1 MPDNSVI
8 ELSSLWLP
16 ILLSGVF
23 VFIASSILHMVLQ
36 IHNKDFQPL
45 DGEEEIRDAIR
56 GQKIAPGMYVFPH
69 CTGMKE
75 MGSPEHLEKLNRGP
89 NGFLTVTDNGPPKMG
104 KHLSL
109 WFGFSLLISLFVAYL
124 TSLTVD
130 ASATSR
136 EVFRIA
142 ATIAALGYSVSVISD
157 SIWKSVP
164 WSVTFRFIFDGLVYS
179 LVTAATF
186 AWLWPAAG

>member
-1 MPDNSVI
+1 MPDTSAV

-23 VFIASSILHMVLQ
+23 VFIASSLLHMVFK
-36 IHNKDFQPL
+36 IHNKDYSAM
-45 DGEEEIRDAIR
+45 DGEDSIREAMR
-56 GQKIAPGMYVFPH
+56 GQNISPGLYVFPH
-69 CTGMKE
+69 CSSMKE
-75 MGSPEHLEKLNRGP
+75 MGTPEHLEKLNRGP
-89 NGFLTVTDNGPPKMG
+89 NGFLTVVENGPPRMG
-104 KHLSL
+104 KLLAL

-124 TSLTVD
+124 TSLTLD
-130 ASATSR
+130 ASAASR

-142 ATIAALGYSVSVISD
+142 ATIGVLGYSVSVISD

-164 WSVTFRFIFDGLVYS
+164 WPVTLKFIFDGVVYS

-186 AWLWPAAG
+186 AWMWP